1 MRYYEIEGD
10 TPASIV
16 NKFIEDKKVSKD
28 LVTYEVIE
36 AGSRG
41 LLGIGKKLSKIKIAY
56 NEEEFV
62 RKRGKMLLSEL
73 LDLANFPD
81 HHIDVAVEGKRIIF
95 DIDSTTPELLIGKQ
109 AMTLNAIEY
118 ILEKMLQL
126 DYGKDID
133 IVVDVN
139 EYRER
144 ALQSIIEKTKRF
156 ANEVIQTG
164 KSRKLPPMNSSM
176 RREVHQLVKEI
187 EGLTTISIGEGFIKQ
202 ISIVPERKRRD

>member
-10 TPASIV
+10 TPVSIV
-16 NKFIEDKKVSKD
+16 NKFLEDKKISKD

-41 LLGIGKKLSKIKIAY
+41 LLGIGKKLAKIRIEY

-73 LDLANFPD
+73 LDLSNFPD
-81 HHIDVAVEGKRIIF
+81 HHIDVTIEGKRIVF
-95 DIDSTTPELLIGKQ
+95 AIDSTTPELLIGKQ

-156 ANEVIQTG
+156 ANEVKQTG

-187 EGLTTISIGEGFIKQ
+187 GGLSTVSIGDGFIKQ
-202 ISIVPERKRRD
+202 ISIVPERRRRD